1 MKTCKRNGAGAFT
14 LVEILICIAILALL
28 SVILLEV
35 RGYINNKKLQ
45 NTAQNQIALLETGM
59 NNYRSDNAGNL
70 PDGDGDEASSHTMY
84 AALYRDADNDGV
96 PDKESGVQLPPYTDA
111 FAVITD
117 TKASTEL
124 DGIPVIKQQVRTS
137 KGRKKLWVIQD
148 PWGNLYRYR
157 LGFDQENSKGKPGKG
172 FNPDFDIFSLG
183 GDGLGD
189 NTGNENE
196 NADNVSNVRSW
207 K

>member
-1 MKTCKRNGAGAFT
+1 MKTCKRHGAGAFT

-45 NTAQNQIALLETGM
+45 NTAQNQIALLETGL

-70 PDGDGDEASSHTMY
+70 PDGDGDEFSSHTLF
-84 AALYRDADNDGV
+84 ASLYRDANNDGI
-96 PDKESGVQLPPYTDA
+96 PDKESDVQLPPYTDA
-111 FAVITD
+111 FAVIQD
-117 TKASTEL
+117 TKARSEL
-124 DGIPVIKQQVRTS
+124 DGIPVIKQQVRTT

-189 NTGNENE
+189 NTSNEGE